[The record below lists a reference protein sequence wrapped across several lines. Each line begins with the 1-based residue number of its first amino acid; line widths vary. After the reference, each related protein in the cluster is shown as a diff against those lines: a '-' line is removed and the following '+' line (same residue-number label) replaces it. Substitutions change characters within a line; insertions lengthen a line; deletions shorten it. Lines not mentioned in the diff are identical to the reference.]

1 MSGINLQ
8 DPPEMSNQMLKEFKT
23 HQYKTDDIVSDNE
36 DDYDIRKLEKKS
48 GSKDKKKGVPQE
60 NKSCKCNIF

>member
-1 MSGINLQ
+1 
-8 DPPEMSNQMLKEFKT
+8 MSNQMLKEFKT

-36 DDYDIRKLEKKS
+36 DDYDMRKLEKKS